1 MDAAARRGSAV
12 NLGFLAPLTPFRHYV
27 MGEASMERAATA
39 DETAKISELF
49 RQAYTAG
56 AFGFTTTLLKQH
68 IGYQGRPLASRLA
81 SREELAAYAHVLRE
95 RGNGVIEV
103 ALTQS
108 PGAITAEECASLDFL
123 LTESQAKVTW
133 LALLN
138 RDDAPEACQDSLRL
152 ADPLIRRGG
161 VPQVTC
167 RPLTVQVHLR
177 APFIFGDWNCW
188 KPIYNKTVEEQKA
201 LYGSSQFRDAVRQE
215 SKQPRIF
222 SARWG
227 RLEIAEVGNPA
238 LKALEGRTVE
248 EIAAERGT
256 DVLDTFLDLAIE
268 DDLAM
273 NFSCALFNANESRI
287 PELLKDPRT
296 MLGLSD
302 GGAHVD
308 MLCDAGYATHFLGR
322 WVREEKIMSL
332 ERGIQRLTSEP
343 ARFFGIEKRGRLA
356 PGMAA
361 DIVVFDLDTIG
372 CARRNSMQRDLP
384 GGGRR
389 LVVESFGIQQTI
401 VNGEVVRDKGRFTG
415 SMSGQVIRSGSA

>member
-1 MDAAARRGSAV
+1 
-12 NLGFLAPLTPFRHYV
+12 
-27 MGEASMERAATA
+27 
-39 DETAKISELF
+39 
-49 RQAYTAG
+49 
-56 AFGFTTTLLKQH
+56 
-68 IGYQGRPLASRLA
+68 
-81 SREELAAYAHVLRE
+81 
-95 RGNGVIEV
+95 VIEV

-108 PGAITAEECASLDFL
+108 PGAITPEECESLDFL
-123 LTESQAKVTW
+123 LRESQAHVTW

-167 RPLTVQVHLR
+167 RPLTVQVNLR
-177 APFIFGDWNCW
+177 SPFIFGDWACW
-188 KPIYNKTVEEQKA
+188 KPIYNQTVEAQKEI
-201 LYGSSQFRDAVRQE
+201 YGSAQFRDDVRQE
-215 SKQPRIF
+215 SRNPRIF
-222 SARWG
+222 SARWE

-238 LKALEGRTVE
+238 LKALEGRTIGE
-248 EIAAERGT
+248 LAAERGT
-256 DVLDTFLDLAIE
+256 DLLDTFLDVAIS
-268 DDLAM
+268 DDLATV
-273 NFSCALFNANESRI
+273 FSCALFNANESRI

-322 WVREEKIMSL
+322 WVREAKIMSL
-332 ERGIQRLTSEP
+332 ERGVQRLTSEP

-361 DIVVFDLDTIG
+361 DIVVFDLDKIG
-372 CARRNSMQRDLP
+372 CAPRNSMRKDLP

-389 LVVESFGIQQTI
+389 LVVESFGIHQTI
-401 VNGEVVRDKGRFTG
+401 VNGEIMREDGRYTG
-415 SMSGQVIRSGSA
+415 GTPGQVIRSGSA